1 MPAEVASRSAG
12 GSYVANRSP
21 VQRRAGND
29 PGSGPD
35 GSSSVVA
42 RSGLDAYRRFAEAAG
57 REAPSPD
64 PGANPSDLARV
75 TWQEAVDYAGWLAR
89 RTGQAYRLPTEA
101 EWESA
106 ARAGC

>member
-1 MPAEVASRSAG
+1 MTQV
-12 GSYVANRSP
+12 
-21 VQRRAGND
+21 RA
-29 PGSGPD
+29 D

-42 RSGLDAYRRFAEAAG
+42 RSVSTPIAGLPKLLVG
-57 REAPSPD
+57 EAPSPD

-101 EWESA
+101 EWSPLLG
-106 ARAGC
+106 RGC